1 MADSPIILG
10 YDPATLKERID
21 EDAATARLEE
31 ISHLRSLQALNER
44 VTLLRLLGDVDGA
57 YDTAQAAYRQSRFTG
72 AREDALAARV
82 RRGSVDLA
90 RGRAED
96 ALRDLTGCVDE
107 ATAHE
112 WSDLAAFAL
121 EERGRAHFE
130 NGDFAEAL
138 SDFERALD
146 ELGGPDSGR
155 ERVNELRM
163 FIRTARDRAERTE
176 QDRYDTTPLPRD
188 DV

>member
-90 RGRAED
+90 RGRTED

-107 ATAHE
+107 A
-112 WSDLAAFAL
+112 
-121 EERGRAHFE
+121 
-130 NGDFAEAL
+130 L
-138 SDFERALD
+138 SL
-146 ELGGPDSGR
+146 
-155 ERVNELRM
+155 
-163 FIRTARDRAERTE
+163 IHI
-176 QDRYDTTPLPRD
+176 
-188 DV
+188 